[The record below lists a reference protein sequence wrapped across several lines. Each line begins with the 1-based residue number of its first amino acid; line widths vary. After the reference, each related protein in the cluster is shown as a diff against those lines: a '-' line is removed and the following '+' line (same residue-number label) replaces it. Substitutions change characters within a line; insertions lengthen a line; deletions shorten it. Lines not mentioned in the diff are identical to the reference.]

1 MRLSPPEL
9 GALRVEI
16 TMRDGGMT
24 AKLEAETPQART
36 MLLENLPA
44 LRDRLAEQDIKI
56 ERFEVEVL
64 NQSAGGPS
72 EQSARGGGNGDDQ
85 AGHAATQRNR
95 IRMQAA
101 AASERSS
108 QAAANPAL
116 AGRLN
121 VIV

>member
-16 TMRDGGMT
+16 TIRDGGMT

-44 LRDRLAEQDIKI
+44 LRERLAEQDIKI
-56 ERFEVEVL
+56 ERFEVDLV
-64 NQSAGGPS
+64 NQSVGGSP
-72 EQSARGGGNGDDQ
+72 EQSSRGGGNGEDA

-95 IRMQAA
+95 IKATA
-101 AASERSS
+101 GS
-108 QAAANPAL
+108 ANEVRTQPAVTAP